1 MERILQDKLNI
12 YNETVENKYRE
23 RWGSTLA
30 FLGATHKLN
39 GRDVDEVEVFTRINE
54 FQEQIKAQRKD
65 T

>member
-1 MERILQDKLNI
+1 MEKILQDKLNI

-39 GRDVDEVEVFTRINE
+39 GRNVDEVEVFTRINE
-54 FQEQIKAQRKD
+54 Y
-65 T
+65 